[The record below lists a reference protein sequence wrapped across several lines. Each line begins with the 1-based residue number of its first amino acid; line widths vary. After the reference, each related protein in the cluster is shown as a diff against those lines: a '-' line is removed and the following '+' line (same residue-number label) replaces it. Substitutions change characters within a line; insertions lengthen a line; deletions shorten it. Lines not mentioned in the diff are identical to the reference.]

1 MSFSRGGD
9 CILRPDYLQTVPD
22 NLVDLF
28 SQVEN
33 DIIADMARRITVFDY
48 YIPAAAYQ
56 YEKLIEMG
64 AYRDFVVKALASQT
78 GRTRDEIEQ
87 LMQEAAEK
95 ALGYDD
101 AIYKKAG
108 LTPPPLAVSPN
119 LQMVMAAGL
128 EKTNGLFDNLTRT
141 TANTST
147 KQFERALD
155 RAYMQITTGAFDRGS
170 AIRGAVK
177 SLAAKGLEA
186 QEYASGRTD
195 TIEVAV
201 RRAVLTGVN
210 QTALKLQDARA
221 DQMGADLVEVTA
233 HAGARPSHVLWQG
246 KIFSR
251 SGSHPE
257 YPNFAEATGYGTGPG
272 LGGWNCRHSWFPFF
286 EGISDPGYSHAE
298 LEAMDAKKHTYNGQ
312 QLTDYE
318 ASQKQ
323 RHLEGQIRRWKREYT
338 TMEAA
343 QLPTEEA
350 ASKIAYWRGELK
362 DFIKQTG
369 MKNQTDRAQLGGFG
383 REAARRAT
391 QTHKNALKIAEES
404 ERAYNEKRAAVHE
417 EIRSLLTPK
426 TLNIG
431 HQNKHILG
439 QRGYIPG
446 RSYIF
451 GNAQTAQELID
462 RYHGTG
468 EIRFSDKGDWI
479 KKEFVQMDYDIGM
492 RVNPKT
498 GEETPTN
505 TFAIH
510 YGKNGTHVVPAKR
523 RD

>member
-1 MSFSRGGD
+1 M
-9 CILRPDYLQTVPD
+9 LRPEYLD
-22 NLVDLF
+22 NMPQELLDLY
-28 SQVEN
+28 SQAEA
-33 DIIADMARRITVFDY
+33 DILADMARRISTYDY

-64 AYRDFVVKALASQT
+64 AYRDYVVQALASQT

-87 LMQEAAEK
+87 LMKEAAEK
-95 ALGYDD
+95 ALGFDD
-101 AIYKKAG
+101 AVYTKAG
-108 LTPPPLAVSPN
+108 LNPPPLSVSPN
-119 LQMVMAAGL
+119 LQMVLAAGL
-128 EKTNGLFDNLTRT
+128 EKTNGLFENLART

-147 KQFERALD
+147 KQFEHALD
-155 RAYMQITTGAFDRGS
+155 RAYMQITTGAFDHGS

-177 SLAAKGLEA
+177 SLAAKGLAA

-233 HAGARPSHVLWQG
+233 HAGARPSHALWQG

-251 SGSHPE
+251 SGTHPD

-286 EGISDPGYSHAE
+286 EGISEPGYTQAE
-298 LEAMDAKKHTYNGQ
+298 LEDMDAKKHTYNGQ

-323 RHLEGQIRRWKREYT
+323 RHMESQIRRCKREYT
-338 TMEAA
+338 VMEAA
-343 QLPTEEA
+343 QLPTEESA
-350 ASKIAYWRGELK
+350 AKIAHWRGELK

-369 MKNQTDRAQLGGFG
+369 MRPQMDRAQLGGFG

-391 QTHKNALKIAEES
+391 QAHRRTLKIAEES
-404 ERAYNEKRAAVHE
+404 EKAYNEKRDTVRE

-426 TLNIG
+426 TLNLG
-431 HQNKHILG
+431 NQNKHILG
-439 QRGYIPG
+439 DPGYTSG

-479 KKEFVQMDYDIGM
+479 KKEFVRMDHDIGM

-498 GEETPTN
+498 GEGTPTN

-510 YGKNGTHVVPAKR
+510 YSKNGTHVVPAKR